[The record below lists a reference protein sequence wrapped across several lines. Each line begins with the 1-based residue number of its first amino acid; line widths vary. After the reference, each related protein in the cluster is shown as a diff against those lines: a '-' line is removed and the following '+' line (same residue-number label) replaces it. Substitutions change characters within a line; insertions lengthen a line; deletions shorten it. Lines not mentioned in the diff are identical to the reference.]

1 MTQWRQSCLW
11 EDLREYFLD
20 QVPVPFFVQLP
31 SAGPVTPWSHRSVP
45 RLGCGW
51 RDAALSSA
59 AQRSRI
65 FQHRW
70 KQKRL
75 LFNARQKRKLPV
87 HNCCSICTVC
97 FRHLK
102 LVKLLGGERG
112 QWLCHLAGTA
122 RLWHGVSSCP
132 GAGRDHLAGLG
143 WAGLGWAGAGG
154 SWKEMF
160 LQSLYSI
167 PMKQSPMP
175 KLPEGEKHFHCWPW
189 AQGFV
194 TTRGKSSW
202 LCFPFKK
209 KSVYDR
215 ERLWD
220 W

>member
-20 QVPVPFFVQLP
+20 QVPIPFFVQLP

-97 FRHLK
+97 FRRLK

-122 RLWHGVSSCP
+122 RLWRGVSTCP

-143 WAGLGWAGAGG
+143 WSRSRWILEGNVPPVPL
-154 SWKEMF
+154 
-160 LQSLYSI
+160 LYSHETK
-167 PMKQSPMP
+167 PNAKTPGR
-175 KLPEGEKHFHCWPW
+175 GE
-189 AQGFV
+189 A
-194 TTRGKSSW
+194 
-202 LCFPFKK
+202 FPLLTVG
-209 KSVYDR
+209 SGLRHHER
-215 ERLWD
+215 EELMTLLSL
-220 W
+220 